1 VIVGLGYNK
10 EKNQFKALRI
20 SFNCKIVPE
29 PPALIEVHT
38 LGIGDWRMIGGRE
51 NFADVLHNPSCVNG
65 RIYFLVASEGAV
77 GHLNLFSFDLNTESL
92 QQVIWPEQQNFY
104 LAKTRIGNI
113 NGSLYTIKV
122 EWQNVF
128 IGLGS
133 DLQAW
138 RLNDEAWDALFNVTI
153 PNGFSAYNCPF
164 LFTVPRPE
172 SSYMIYYDNNNNN
185 NNQIFIYS
193 GPGIG

>member
-1 VIVGLGYNK
+1 V
-10 EKNQFKALRI
+10 LRI
-20 SFNCKIVPE
+20 SFNRKIVPK

-38 LGIGDWRMIGGRE
+38 
-51 NFADVLHNPSCVNG
+51 
-65 RIYFLVASEGAV
+65 
-77 GHLNLFSFDLNTESL
+77 
-92 QQVIWPEQQNFY
+92 
-104 LAKTRIGNI
+104 IGNI

-122 EWQNVF
+122 EWQDDF

-164 LFTVPRPE
+164 LFTVPRQRVP
-172 SSYMIYYDNNNNN
+172 I
-185 NNQIFIYS
+185 
-193 GPGIG
+193 